1 MPETVNTPI
10 ACRPHNHNSCVETAM
25 TAAKRAC
32 QESGARLTT
41 TREQVLLL
49 IWQSHKPLGAYDIID
64 QLSERMRAQGKRQ
77 KSIAPPT
84 VYRALDFL
92 QERGFIH
99 RIASLNAFV
108 GCSIHDTDHIS
119 QFLLCRDCGIA
130 IEIASQAVNQ
140 AISRNA
146 MDNGFSI
153 DTETIEIIG
162 RCSRC
167 TGVAEL

>member
-1 MPETVNTPI
+1 MPDSVNTPI
-10 ACRPHNHNSCVETAM
+10 ACRPHNHNTCVDKAM
-25 TAAKRAC
+25 AAAKDAC
-32 QESGARLTT
+32 QKAGARLTP

-64 QLSERMRAQGKRQ
+64 QLSEQMRALGQRQ

-92 QERGFIH
+92 QELGFIH

-108 GCSIHDTDHIS
+108 GCSIHDSAHIS

-130 IEIASQAVNQ
+130 IEIASNTLNQ
-140 AISRNA
+140 AIYENA
-146 MDNGFSI
+146 SANGFSI
-153 DTETIEIIG
+153 DTETIEVSG
-162 RCSRC
+162 SCARCR
-167 TGVAEL
+167 GNAPQ